1 MLFIYFI
8 LDDSHTLS
16 SAGNRNE
23 NNLPWEK
30 SKEQQIPMAHYLE
43 QELVKNMNDS
53 DFDDSSLMNHHTEM
67 ISK

>member
-30 SKEQQIPMAHYLE
+30 SNEQQIPMAHYLE
-43 QELVKNMNDS
+43 QELVKNK
-53 DFDDSSLMNHHTEM
+53 
-67 ISK
+67 IW